1 MAKKR
6 MKGLKLFRFWP
17 EIENSTTGYNTGAQ
31 VMFPW
36 AMEISESPDS
46 KDESIYADDTLYDE
60 EYSELGCR
68 YTVRFAEMT
77 AEIKAALKGYIL
89 ESDGTLKVSRNPAGP
104 SIGFGY
110 ARLMADGEYRMFK
123 HFGAKVLRVTDIP
136 GTTKGN
142 GSSSDAEVEFYC
154 RGRELDDQFYYQKES
169 VGKDTSWLDDTTG
182 QGALGRLTVYAEQGS
197 AEGKTKLIVAQSPL
211 ASANTFVYK
220 TGTTV
225 TMPAYEEA
233 LTTGWTAL
241 PANGEI
247 TATAGNA
254 VVVAE
259 VNAAKK
265 ALRAGSTVADVKPSV

>member
-46 KDESIYADDTLYDE
+46 KDEPIYADDTLYDE
-60 EYSELGCR
+60 AYSELGCR

-89 ESDGTLKVSRNPAGP
+89 ESDGTLKVSRNPDGP

-110 ARLMADGEYRMFK
+110 ARLMANGEYRMFK

-136 GTTKGN
+136 GTTKG
-142 GSSSDAEVEFYC
+142 S
-154 RGRELDDQFYYQKES
+154 RGAAATRRWNSTAVGES
-169 VGKDTSWLDDTTG
+169 WTINFII
-182 QGALGRLTVYAEQGS
+182 RRR
-197 AEGKTKLIVAQSPL
+197 
-211 ASANTFVYK
+211 ASARI
-220 TGTTV
+220 
-225 TMPAYEEA
+225 PA
-233 LTTGWTAL
+233 GWTIRLAKARL
-241 PANGEI
+241 
-247 TATAGNA
+247 
-254 VVVAE
+254 
-259 VNAAKK
+259 AA
-265 ALRAGSTVADVKPSV
+265 